1 MQSRFALLVPLSA
14 MLACSGCATSPE
26 RYRCSASRPVWHYNE
41 DVSVRAKKMK
51 EAKHWD
57 RQCTLVGVV
66 SSAASGAR

>member
-1 MQSRFALLVPLSA
+1 MQSRIAILLLLSVL
-14 MLACSGCATSPE
+14 LACSGCATSSD

-41 DVSVRAKKMK
+41 DVSARAKKVK

>member
-1 MQSRFALLVPLSA
+1 MQSRFALLVLLSVL
-14 MLACSGCATSPE
+14 LAFSGCATAPDH
-26 RYRCSASRPVWHYNE
+26 YRCSASRPVWHYNE
-41 DVSVRAKKMK
+41 GASARAKKMT